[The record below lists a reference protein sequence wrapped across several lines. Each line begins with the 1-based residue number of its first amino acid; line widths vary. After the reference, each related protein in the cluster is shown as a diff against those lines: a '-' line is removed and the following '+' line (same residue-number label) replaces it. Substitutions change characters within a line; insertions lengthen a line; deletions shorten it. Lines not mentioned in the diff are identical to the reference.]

1 MNYADELVSMLRP
14 LGVYSFQEGSFS
26 LAELQ
31 ALGAALD
38 AADEAFG
45 AAQKESIVMTA
56 QDEGLSKM
64 EALNRCLCACGVAC
78 SVEETGEVNRVKVW
92 FPGVMGIPD
101 GFAEAKI
108 IIEDILPCQMGITY
122 WFRYCTWQ
130 ETQDYGLTWA
140 DVNAMTWH
148 EWETYHEDPA

>member
-64 EALNRCLCACGVAC
+64 EALFRSKPPAKTVDA
-78 SVEETGEVNRVKVW
+78 RRAA
-92 FPGVMGIPD
+92 IA
-101 GFAEAKI
+101 GFLRISGDSFTLAA
-108 IIEDILPCQMGITY
+108 L
-122 WFRYCTWQ
+122 
-130 ETQDYGLTWA
+130 
-140 DVNAMTWH
+140 N
-148 EWETYHEDPA
+148 

>member
-64 EALNRCLCACGVAC
+64 GGVVPEQASGENRQMRGARQL
-78 SVEETGEVNRVKVW
+78 RV
-92 FPGVMGIPD
+92 F
-101 GFAEAKI
+101 
-108 IIEDILPCQMGITY
+108 
-122 WFRYCTWQ
+122 
-130 ETQDYGLTWA
+130 
-140 DVNAMTWH
+140 
-148 EWETYHEDPA
+148 

>member
-64 EALNRCLCACGVAC
+64 EALFRSKPPAKTVDARRAAIAGFLRISGDSFTLAALNRTALRRRKSSLRTFCRARWALP
-78 SVEETGEVNRVKVW
+78 TGSATARGRRRRTTV
-92 FPGVMGIPD
+92 
-101 GFAEAKI
+101 
-108 IIEDILPCQMGITY
+108 
-122 WFRYCTWQ
+122 
-130 ETQDYGLTWA
+130 
-140 DVNAMTWH
+140 
-148 EWETYHEDPA
+148 

>member
-45 AAQKESIVMTA
+45 AAQKGFCENLHIR
-56 QDEGLSKM
+56 QDHRGQ
-64 EALNRCLCACGVAC
+64 AL
-78 SVEETGEVNRVKVW
+78 
-92 FPGVMGIPD
+92 
-101 GFAEAKI
+101 
-108 IIEDILPCQMGITY
+108 
-122 WFRYCTWQ
+122 
-130 ETQDYGLTWA
+130 
-140 DVNAMTWH
+140 
-148 EWETYHEDPA
+148 